1 MVTTLTYGSKTCLI
15 WKFYCPLYLLQDMV
29 LHSTVFWLIFQFFR
43 AQQSESNSP
52 LFVVY
57 DFGNAATKC
66 HCLNGIE
73 RGACSCSHS
82 KGKIIGNLKNNS
94 NLLYI
99 YISFF
104 LVKIDSQ
111 RLGLNHFISRQRFT
125 RRIYYQRSKWLCP
138 SMCDDFSSFA

>member
-1 MVTTLTYGSKTCLI
+1 MAQKPALF
-15 WKFYCPLYLLQDMV
+15 WKFNCPLYLLQDMV

-73 RGACSCSHS
+73 RGACSCS
-82 KGKIIGNLKNNS
+82 I
-94 NLLYI
+94 
-99 YISFF
+99 
-104 LVKIDSQ
+104 Q
-111 RLGLNHFISRQRFT
+111 RER
-125 RRIYYQRSKWLCP
+125 
-138 SMCDDFSSFA
+138 